1 MQTGDDAP
9 AQVAAVALGLGTG
22 AIRSIEP
29 IKHGLTNRSWLV
41 TTAADRVVVRISHQS
56 EAELL
61 IDRNS
66 EAAVLELVARAD
78 IGPEVLRADLGHG
91 VLVTRYLGAT
101 WSESDA
107 QAPENIDRLA
117 ALLRRLHSLKASAGV
132 RVVDLASTARGYLST
147 LDERGIRSGLTLPAL
162 RQCAD
167 ETAMQLRKGSAPTLC
182 HNDVHHLNVVDGT
195 GLRLIDWEY
204 AGVGEPLFD
213 LAALCVYHRYRRP
226 QRERLL
232 SAYAAPSEA
241 VSRQRLELACW
252 LFDYIR
258 DLWLAVNAV
267 TSSRSVSRRPLPQ
280 P

>member
-1 MQTGDDAP
+1 MQLGGDVP
-9 AQVAAVALGLGTG
+9 AQVAAVALGLGVG

-41 TTAADRVVVRISHQS
+41 TTQADRVVVRISHQT
-56 EAELL
+56 EADLL

-66 EAAVLELVARAD
+66 EPAVLQLVARAD

-101 WSESDA
+101 WTESDA
-107 QAPENIDRLA
+107 QVPENIDRLA
-117 ALLRRLHSLKASAGV
+117 ALLRRLHSLEASAGV
-132 RVVDLASTARGYLST
+132 RVVDLASTARGYLRT
-147 LDERGIRSGLTLPAL
+147 LDQRGIRSGLTLPAL
-162 RQCAD
+162 RECAD
-167 ETAMQLRKGSAPTLC
+167 ETALQLRKGSAPSLC
-182 HNDVHHLNVVDGT
+182 HNDVHHLNIVDGAS
-195 GLRLIDWEY
+195 LRLIDWEY

-213 LAALCVYHRYRRP
+213 LASLCVYHRYRRS

-241 VSRQRLELACW
+241 VSWQRLELACW

-258 DLWLAVNAV
+258 DLWLAVNAA
-267 TSSRSVSRRPLPQ
+267 TATGSD
-280 P
+280 